1 MAGMSIGGLVSG
13 LDTSTI
19 ISQLMQ
25 IEALPQAALKSRVTA
40 TNAQVGSLQSV
51 NTRLQAVL
59 TSLDSLAKGTT
70 WTATTATSSS
80 TSATATTSATAI
92 PGNVRFDVTAVASS
106 AFTASAVVDA
116 DDRLAPAGSSI
127 TITKGGTSTAVQ
139 LGEATDV
146 VSVAAAINAAGAGV
160 RATALKVA
168 DGQYRLQ
175 VTSTTT
181 GAAQGFTVDGL
192 VGYDDIRRA
201 GTDAVI
207 DLGAGL
213 TLTSADGS
221 FVDVLPGTTVK
232 VTALATGVEVG
243 VKRDDAVASNATKG
257 LVDGLNTLLQDIK
270 SHTRTKVAGD
280 STSTAGPLVGDGLLR
295 SLSQRLLSSAS
306 GGASGTAPVGVQ
318 TTRDGQLSF
327 DAKVFADKLAAD
339 PAAARAMVTDLA
351 TRLREVVGGATGPD
365 GTVTTAITRRQDAAK
380 DLGVQVDAWD
390 VRLASRRSG
399 LERQYAAL
407 ETALQ
412 GLQSQSSWLSSQLG
426 SLPSWS
432 SGS

>member
-1 MAGMSIGGLVSG
+1 M
-13 LDTSTI
+13 
-19 ISQLMQ
+19 
-25 IEALPQAALKSRVTA
+25 
-40 TNAQVGSLQSV
+40 
-51 NTRLQAVL
+51 L
-59 TSLDSLAKGTT
+59 TSLDALAEPAT
-70 WTATTATSSS
+70 WTATTAISSS
-80 TSATATTSATAI
+80 TAATVATAAGAVTGS
-92 PGNVRFDVTAVASS
+92 VRFDVTAVASA
-106 AFTASAVVDA
+106 AFTASAVVGRNDQ
-116 DDRLAPAGSSI
+116 LAAPGS
-127 TITKGGTSTAVQ
+127 TITLTQGSTSTQVTLA
-139 LGEATDV
+139 ATDV
-146 VSVAAAINAAGAGV
+146 ESVATAINAAGGGV
-160 RATALKVA
+160 RAAALKVA

-175 VTSTTT
+175 LTSTTT
-181 GAAQGFTVDGL
+181 GTAGTFSVDGL
-192 VGYDDIRRA
+192 AGHDTIRRA

-213 TLTSADGS
+213 TLTSSDGT

-243 VKRDDAVASNATKG
+243 VRRDDAAASAATKS

-295 SLSQRLLSSAS
+295 SLSQRLVASAS
-306 GGASGTAPVGVQ
+306 GGASGTAPVGIQ

-327 DAKVFADKLAAD
+327 DAKAFADTIAAD
-339 PAAARAMVTDLA
+339 PVAARAMVTDLA
-351 TRLREVVGGATGPD
+351 TRLKEVVGGATGPD
-365 GTVTTAITRRQDAAK
+365 GTVTTAITRRQDAAR

-399 LERQYAAL
+399 LERQYASL

-412 GLQSQSSWLSSQLG
+412 GLQSQSSWLASQLG